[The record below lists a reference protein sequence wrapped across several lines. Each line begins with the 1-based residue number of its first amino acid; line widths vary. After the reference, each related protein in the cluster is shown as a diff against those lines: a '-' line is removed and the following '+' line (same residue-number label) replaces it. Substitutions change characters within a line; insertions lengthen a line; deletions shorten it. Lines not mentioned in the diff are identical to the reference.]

1 MRNSLSQK
9 VEIDNKVYWDNTI
22 IYMRRALSIVLAGG
36 EGRRLY
42 PLTMTRAKPAVP
54 FAGRYRLIDFVLS
67 NLVNSG
73 FLWIKVITQYKA
85 DSLIQ
90 HIFRTWRLSNVLDH
104 YIDVVPAQMRVTKE
118 WFRGSAD
125 AIFQNIDI
133 IESEKPEY
141 ILVFGADH
149 IYRMDIS
156 KMFNYHIE
164 KNADLTISTTTF
176 PQHEF
181 NRYGI
186 LSTDP
191 DGRVINYIEKPVSRD
206 IIYFEKPVA
215 SMGNFIF
222 KKEVLLNAVIEDS
235 HDDKSTHDLSRDII
249 PELVKTHKV
258 YAYDFNQN
266 TVPGMNENEKGYFR
280 DVGTIDGYFNTSM
293 EMVSVSPPFSLYNAE
308 WPIKA
313 ISLNM
318 PPAKFVFADF
328 GSGRAGYALDSLISE
343 GCIISGSVVK
353 RSILSPCVRINSY
366 CDINESVIFD
376 NVIVGRHCKIRRAI
390 IDKDVFIPEK
400 TTIGFDINEDRRR
413 FYVSEGGVVVI
424 PRGFRF

>member
-1 MRNSLSQK
+1 MRK
-9 VEIDNKVYWDNTI
+9 
-22 IYMRRALSIVLAGG
+22 ALSIVLAGG

-42 PLTMTRAKPAVP
+42 PLTMMRAKAAVP

-85 DSLIQ
+85 DSLIT
-90 HIFRTWRLSNVLDH
+90 HISRTWRLSNVLDH

-118 WFRGSAD
+118 WFKGSVD

-133 IESEKPEY
+133 IEAERPEH

-156 KMFNYHIE
+156 KMFAYHLQ
-164 KNADLTISTTTF
+164 KDADLTISTTTF
-176 PQHEF
+176 PEDEF
-181 NRYGI
+181 MRYGI
-186 LSTDP
+186 LSINS
-191 DGRVINYIEKPVSRD
+191 DGRVSNYIEKPASREM
-206 IIYFEKPVA
+206 IYFDNPVA

-222 KKEVLLNAVIEDS
+222 KRDVLINAVIEDS
-235 HDDKSTHDLSRDII
+235 HNPQSTHDLSRDII
-249 PELVKTHKV
+249 PKLVRTHRV
-258 YAYDFNQN
+258 YGYDFTTNI
-266 TVPGMNENEKGYFR
+266 VAGMNENERGYFR

-328 GSGRAGYALDSLISE
+328 ASGRVGYAVDSLVSE
-343 GCIISGSVVK
+343 GCIISGSLVK
-353 RSILSPCVRINSY
+353 RSILSPCVRVNSY
-366 CDINESVIFD
+366 CELSESVIFD
-376 NVIVGRHCKIRRAI
+376 NVVVGRHCRIKKAI
-390 IDKDVFIPEK
+390 IDKDVYIPER
-400 TTIGFDINEDRRR
+400 TTIGYDAELDRKR
-413 FYVSEGGVVVI
+413 FYVSEGGVVVV
-424 PRGFRF
+424 PRGYRF

>member
-1 MRNSLSQK
+1 M
-9 VEIDNKVYWDNTI
+9 TT
-22 IYMRRALSIVLAGG
+22 MRRAIAIVLAGG

-73 FLWIKVITQYKA
+73 FLWIKVLTQYKA

-104 YIDVVPAQMRVTKE
+104 YIDVVPAQMRITKE
-118 WFRGSAD
+118 WFKGSAD

-133 IESEKPEY
+133 IEAEKPEH

-156 KMFNYHIE
+156 RMFNYHIE
-164 KNADLTISTTTF
+164 KSADLTISTTAF
-176 PQHEF
+176 PENEF
-181 NRYGI
+181 KRYGI
-186 LSTDP
+186 LAADIS
-191 DGRVINYIEKPVSRD
+191 GRVVHYIEKPVTRD
-206 IIYFEKPVA
+206 MIYFENPVA

-222 KKEVLLNAVIEDS
+222 KRDVLLNAVIEDS

-249 PELVKTHKV
+249 PRLIKTHKV
-258 YAYDFNQN
+258 YSYDFDSN

-280 DVGTIDGYFNTSM
+280 DVGTIDGYFSSSM
-293 EMVSVSPPFSLYNAE
+293 EMVSVSPPFSLYNAQ

-328 GSGRAGYALDSLISE
+328 SSGRAGYALDSLVSE
-343 GCIISGSVVK
+343 GCIISGSVI
-353 RSILSPCVRINSY
+353 RQSILSPCVRVNSY
-366 CDINESVIFD
+366 CDITESVIFD
-376 NVIVGRHCKIRRAI
+376 NVVVGRHCRIKKAI
-390 IDKDVFIPEK
+390 IDKDVYIPEK
-400 TTIGFDINEDRRR
+400 TVIGYDLDADRKR
-413 FYVSEGGVVVI
+413 FYVSENGIVVV
-424 PRGFRF
+424 PRGYRF

>member
-1 MRNSLSQK
+1 
-9 VEIDNKVYWDNTI
+9 
-22 IYMRRALSIVLAGG
+22 MRRALAIVLAGG
-36 EGRRLY
+36 EGRRLF

-73 FLWIKVITQYKA
+73 FLWIKVLTQYKA

-118 WFRGSAD
+118 WFKGSAD

-133 IESEKPEY
+133 IEAEKPEH

-156 KMFNYHIE
+156 QMFRYHLE
-164 KNADLTISTTTF
+164 KGADLTIATTSF
-176 PQHEF
+176 PENEF
-181 NRYGI
+181 KRYGI
-186 LSTDP
+186 LSYDNN
-191 DGRVINYIEKPVSRD
+191 GRIIHYIEKPSTKD
-206 IIYFEKPVA
+206 MIFFENPVA

-222 KKEVLLNAVIEDS
+222 KKDVLLNAVIEDS

-249 PELVKTHKV
+249 PRLVKTHKA
-258 YAYDFNQN
+258 YAYDFNSN
-266 TVPGMNENEKGYFR
+266 IVPGMNENERGYFR

-293 EMVSVSPPFSLYNAE
+293 EMVSVSPPFSLYNAQ

-313 ISLNM
+313 ISMNM

-328 GSGRAGYALDSLISE
+328 NSGRTGYALDSLISE
-343 GCIISGSVVK
+343 GCIISGSIV
-353 RSILSPCVRINSY
+353 RNSILSPCVRVNSY
-366 CDINESVIFD
+366 SEISESVIFD
-376 NVIVGRHCKIRRAI
+376 NVIVGRHCKIKKAI
-390 IDKDVFIPEK
+390 IDKDLYIPEN
-400 TTIGFDINEDRRR
+400 TIIGYNLEMDRKR
-413 FYVSEGGVVVI
+413 FYVSENGVVVI

>member
-1 MRNSLSQK
+1 
-9 VEIDNKVYWDNTI
+9 
-22 IYMRRALSIVLAGG
+22 MRRALSIVLAGG

-73 FLWIKVITQYKA
+73 FLWIKVLTQYKA

-90 HIFRTWRLSNVLDH
+90 HIFRTWRLSNILDH

-118 WFRGSAD
+118 WFKGSAD

-133 IESEKPEY
+133 IEAEKPEY

-156 KMFNYHIE
+156 KMFSFHIE
-164 KNADLTISTTTF
+164 KGADLTISTIDF
-176 PQHEF
+176 PESEF
-181 NRYGI
+181 KRYGI
-186 LSTDP
+186 LAKDSS
-191 DGRVINYIEKPVSRD
+191 GRVVHYIEKPSTRD
-206 IIYFEKPVA
+206 MIFFDSPVA

-222 KKEVLLNAVIEDS
+222 KKDVLINAVIEDS
-235 HDDKSTHDLSRDII
+235 HDDTSTHDLSRDII
-249 PELVKTHKV
+249 PKLVKTHKV
-258 YAYDFNQN
+258 YAYDFKSNI
-266 TVPGMNENEKGYFR
+266 VPGMNENERGYFR

-328 GSGRAGYALDSLISE
+328 ASKRAGYALDSLISE
-343 GCIISGSVVK
+343 GCIISGSMVK

-366 CDINESVIFD
+366 CEIEESVIFD
-376 NVIVGRHCKIRRAI
+376 NVIIGRHSRIRKAI
-390 IDKDVFIPEK
+390 IDKDVYIPEK
-400 TTIGFDINEDRRR
+400 TVIGYDIEADKRR
-413 FYVSEGGVVVI
+413 FYVSENGVVVI
-424 PRGFRF
+424 PRGYRF

>member
-1 MRNSLSQK
+1 MSEDMKR
-9 VEIDNKVYWDNTI
+9 T
-22 IYMRRALSIVLAGG
+22 LSIVLAGG

-118 WFRGSAD
+118 WFKGSAD

-133 IESEKPEY
+133 IEADRPEH

-156 KMFNYHIE
+156 QMFRYHLE
-164 KNADLTISTTTF
+164 KDADLTISTTTF
-176 PQHEF
+176 PE
-181 NRYGI
+181 NEYKRYGI
-186 LSTDP
+186 LSTDEN
-191 DGRVINYIEKPVSRD
+191 GRVIHYVEKPVSKD
-206 IIYFEKPVA
+206 MIYFSNPVA

-222 KKEVLLNAVIEDS
+222 KKEVLINAVIEDS

-249 PELVKTHKV
+249 PKLVKTHKV
-258 YAYDFNQN
+258 YAYDFNTN
-266 TVPGMNENEKGYFR
+266 TVPGMDESERGYFR

-293 EMVSVSPPFSLYNAE
+293 EMVDVSPPFSLYNAQ

-328 GSGRAGYALDSLISE
+328 NSGRAGYALDSLISE

-353 RSILSPCVRINSY
+353 RSILSPCVRVNSY
-366 CDINESVIFD
+366 SEISESVIFD
-376 NVIVGRHCKIRRAI
+376 SVVIGRHCKIRRTI
-390 IDKDVFIPEK
+390 IDKEVYIPEK
-400 TTIGFDINEDRRR
+400 TVIGYNIDEDRKR
-413 FYVSEGGVVVI
+413 FYVSENGVVVV
-424 PRGFRF
+424 PRGYRF